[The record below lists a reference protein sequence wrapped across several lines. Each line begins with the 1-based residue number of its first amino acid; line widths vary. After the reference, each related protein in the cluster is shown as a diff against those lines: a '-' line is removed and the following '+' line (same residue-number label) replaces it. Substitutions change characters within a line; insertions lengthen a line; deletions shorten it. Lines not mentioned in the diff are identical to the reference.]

1 MTQQKQRH
9 KLVEAMFL
17 TMDQKAPPLKA
28 DDSRKVDPAEI
39 ERLTANIRDKIQ
51 RS

>member
-1 MTQQKQRH
+1 MTQQKRQH

-17 TMDQKAPPLKA
+17 TMDQKAPELRA

-39 ERLTANIRDKIQ
+39 ALLTEGIRNKLQ
-51 RS
+51 RA